1 MVEKYGAYYEGA
13 GGDKSDAI
21 KYQGSWDDKA
31 SKEVK
36 GYPKEFLYTLF
47 TNSNV
52 NNQKKNLTQPDKT
65 IFDSALAA
73 QGKWGYFKDRKFDA
87 DTLKQFLSAS
97 GMLDKSKQPATESN
111 VKKFID
117 EGEGLMWPK
126 NWEEYPNPAGK
137 LAQKASEYRTNWLKS
152 QKEGVY
158 FVGSDHMKELNKP
171 KANETAPSQLAKA
184 LARQDSVTKQPRNR
198 FFGAVAD
205 AAGYLSDQADR
216 YVVPERDPL
225 FGGMRGGDLLP
236 LRNVNRLLDDLSYG
250 GRITTGRGQTTTLR
264 PEVVDTVALGG
275 AMMPV
280 AKSLGKAALREGA
293 RQIETG
299 TGIGRAVVN
308 PRSPITTW
316 HGSPHTFPPTAN
328 NPLGEF
334 DPMKVGT
341 GEGAQAYGTGAAYL
355 AEAKKLAEGYAG
367 ANAGR
372 AAASDG
378 LIDLLPKPAQM
389 EVYKAMQMTDGPFKK
404 AKIDDIVSRFPE
416 SSPVFQAN
424 TGNLYKV
431 DLPDEHVAKM
441 LNWDKPLSEQ
451 HPSVQS
457 ALAKLDP
464 DLYHP
469 TGNEYSPDEVGAE
482 IYLRM
487 ANSPLAKNQSD
498 ASEVMRNAGITGIR
512 YLDAASRDAA
522 GKGTSNFVVFDPKHM
537 NILERNGVGGAM
549 IQRPKTEFEILH
561 DTAQRN
567 AALPVEQGGLGLP
580 AGNTAMDRAGAMGF
594 DTPAYHGTNADI
606 KEFDLSKHGTSTD
619 KGDFGKAVY
628 VSTDN
633 SIANSY
639 AKAKDKYGKDI
650 SGANVMPLSIKENN
664 VYPVNGQQGMT
675 ELINK
680 LGGEDAWYELQQNPD
695 KYANA
700 IKDLGYDSVRDY
712 GYKQSAVF
720 EPKNIRSRFAAFD
733 PFRRHEADI
742 LAGVGV
748 GGMLDPQAIA
758 EALRQQDRK

>member
-1 MVEKYGAYYEGA
+1 MPSPKELAAGLRNQEATSPNSKVMFVGQEHGKKTALPDNVKKMVEKYGAYYEGA

-184 LARQDSVTKQPRNR
+184 LARQDSVTQQPRNR

-299 TGIGRAVVN
+299 TGIGRAVVD
-308 PRSPITTW
+308 PRQPIITY

-372 AAASDG
+372 AAAFDG

-441 LNWDKPLSEQ
+441 LDWDKPLSEQ

-482 IYLRM
+482 TYLRM

-537 NILERNGVGGAM
+537 NILER
-549 IQRPKTEFEILH
+549 
-561 DTAQRN
+561 
-567 AALPVEQGGLGLP
+567 
-580 AGNTAMDRAGAMGF
+580 
-594 DTPAYHGTNADI
+594 
-606 KEFDLSKHGTSTD
+606 
-619 KGDFGKAVY
+619 
-628 VSTDN
+628 
-633 SIANSY
+633 
-639 AKAKDKYGKDI
+639 
-650 SGANVMPLSIKENN
+650 SGATPSASRLEANRLA
-664 VYPVNGQQGMT
+664 
-675 ELINK
+675 
-680 LGGEDAWYELQQNPD
+680 DAL
-695 KYANA
+695 
-700 IKDLGYDSVRDY
+700 
-712 GYKQSAVF
+712 KQ
-720 EPKNIRSRFAAFD
+720 
-733 PFRRHEADI
+733 
-742 LAGVGV
+742 
-748 GGMLDPQAIA
+748 
-758 EALRQQDRK
+758 

>member
-1 MVEKYGAYYEGA
+1 
-13 GGDKSDAI
+13 
-21 KYQGSWDDKA
+21 
-31 SKEVK
+31 
-36 GYPKEFLYTLF
+36 
-47 TNSNV
+47 
-52 NNQKKNLTQPDKT
+52 
-65 IFDSALAA
+65 
-73 QGKWGYFKDRKFDA
+73 
-87 DTLKQFLSAS
+87 
-97 GMLDKSKQPATESN
+97 
-111 VKKFID
+111 
-117 EGEGLMWPK
+117 
-126 NWEEYPNPAGK
+126 
-137 LAQKASEYRTNWLKS
+137 
-152 QKEGVY
+152 
-158 FVGSDHMKELNKP
+158 
-171 KANETAPSQLAKA
+171 
-184 LARQDSVTKQPRNR
+184 
-198 FFGAVAD
+198 
-205 AAGYLSDQADR
+205 
-216 YVVPERDPL
+216 
-225 FGGMRGGDLLP
+225 
-236 LRNVNRLLDDLSYG
+236 
-250 GRITTGRGQTTTLR
+250 
-264 PEVVDTVALGG
+264 
-275 AMMPV
+275 MMPV

>member
-1 MVEKYGAYYEGA
+1 MPSPKELAAGLRNQEATSPNSKVMFVGQEHGKKTALPDNVKKMVEKYGAYYEGA

-184 LARQDSVTKQPRNR
+184 LARQDSVTQQPRNR

-275 AMMPV
+275 AMRPFIQ
-280 AKSLGKAALREGA
+280 KGGEAALKTIAE
-293 RQIETG
+293 QVQNK
-299 TGIGRAVVN
+299 TGILGRNVID
-308 PRSPITTW
+308 PRQQIITY

-341 GEGAQAYGTGAAYL
+341 GEGAQAYGVGAGYL
-355 AEAKKLAEGYAG
+355 AESKDLAKRYQENLSKGPEKFFVGGKQVFSRESGGQPFDISDPKTAAIFTAARDGEKAARKSFKNQGAWGNKAIAE
-367 ANAGR
+367 
-372 AAASDG
+372 
-378 LIDLLPKPAQM
+378 LDLMKGQQITREAP
-389 EVYKAMQMTDGPFKK
+389 
-404 AKIDDIVSRFPE
+404 
-416 SSPVFQAN
+416 
-424 TGNLYKV
+424 GNLYKV
-431 DLPDEHVAKM
+431 DLPDEHIAKM

-537 NILERNGVGGAM
+537 NILER
-549 IQRPKTEFEILH
+549 
-561 DTAQRN
+561 
-567 AALPVEQGGLGLP
+567 
-580 AGNTAMDRAGAMGF
+580 
-594 DTPAYHGTNADI
+594 
-606 KEFDLSKHGTSTD
+606 
-619 KGDFGKAVY
+619 
-628 VSTDN
+628 
-633 SIANSY
+633 
-639 AKAKDKYGKDI
+639 
-650 SGANVMPLSIKENN
+650 SGATPSASRLEANRLA
-664 VYPVNGQQGMT
+664 
-675 ELINK
+675 
-680 LGGEDAWYELQQNPD
+680 DAL
-695 KYANA
+695 
-700 IKDLGYDSVRDY
+700 
-712 GYKQSAVF
+712 KQ
-720 EPKNIRSRFAAFD
+720 
-733 PFRRHEADI
+733 
-742 LAGVGV
+742 
-748 GGMLDPQAIA
+748 
-758 EALRQQDRK
+758 